1 MFGMTLLAIKVV
13 SMSEKIPVKDVT
25 PFNASEKYEGVA
37 AKVNGKLY
45 VRAING
51 FFNKLRTFSL
61 WGLMLAYFITPWINI
76 NGSQAVWFDLPSRQ
90 FHIWGLTFWPQD
102 FILLSW
108 LLIICAFGLFTI
120 TTLAGRIWC
129 GYTCPQTVWTFIF
142 MWVEEKIEGNR
153 NQRMKLDKA
162 PLTKSKFFKKVAKHS
177 IWLIISVATGI
188 AFIGY
193 FYPIRELVPDLVT
206 FSIADHWATFWLLF
220 FTLATYGNAGWLR
233 EMVCTHMCPYA
244 RFQAVMFDQD
254 TLIVSYDEGRGERGT
269 GRGARKK
276 GVDPVESNIGDC
288 VDCSMCV
295 QVCPTGID
303 IRDGLQY
310 QCISCALC
318 IDACDEIMDKMEYPR
333 GLIRYTN
340 EHALKG
346 NDVHIIRPKLLGYAT
361 ALIVMI
367 GIFIYS
373 VFDRSPVEL
382 DVSRDRGALYTNS
395 SDGRLQNSYFA
406 KIMNMSSQEH
416 VFTIE
421 VKGLPGAELS
431 GKTKIHLMPGDVG
444 SMPLNLK
451 AVPWELKQSRTD
463 IRFIATRD
471 DGLVVEEESRF
482 IGPAG
487 R

>member
-1 MFGMTLLAIKVV
+1 
-13 SMSEKIPVKDVT
+13 MSDEIPVKDVT
-25 PFNASEKYEGVA
+25 PVNIHEKYEGVS

-51 FFNKLRTFSL
+51 IFNKVRTFSL
-61 WGLMLAYFITPWINI
+61 WGLMIAYFVTPWINI
-76 NGSQAVWFDLPSRQ
+76 GGMQAVWFDLPSRQ

-162 PLTKSKFFKKVAKHS
+162 PLSRSKFTKKALKHLIWIVISLATAVAF
-177 IWLIISVATGI
+177 V
-188 AFIGY
+188 GY
-193 FYPIRELVPDLVT
+193 FYPIRELLPDLIT
-206 FSIADHWATFWLLF
+206 FSIENHWASFWLLF

-254 TLIVSYDEGRGERGT
+254 TLIVSYDERRGERGT
-269 GRGARKK
+269 GRGTRKK
-276 GVDPVESNIGDC
+276 GVDPIEQNIGDC
-288 VDCSMCV
+288 VDCSLCV
-295 QVCPTGID
+295 QVCPVGID

-318 IDACDEIMDKMEYPR
+318 IDACDEIMDKMDYPK

-346 NDVHIIRPKLLGYAT
+346 NEVHIIRPKLVGYAV
-361 ALIVMI
+361 ALIVMM
-367 GIFIYS
+367 GIFVHSI
-373 VFDRSPVEL
+373 FDREPAEL
-382 DVSRDRGALYTNS
+382 DVARDRGSLYTTS

-406 KIMNMSSQEH
+406 KVMNMSNEEH
-416 VFTIE
+416 TFTVRVE
-421 VKGLPGAELS
+421 GLEGGELS
-431 GKTKIHLMPGDVG
+431 GKTTVHLMPGEVR
-444 SMPLNLK
+444 SLPLNLR
-451 AVPWELKQSRTD
+451 AIPWDLKQSRTD
-463 IRFIATRD
+463 IIFIAMRD
-471 DGLVVEEESRF
+471 DGLEVSEESRF

>member
-1 MFGMTLLAIKVV
+1 
-13 SMSEKIPVKDVT
+13 MSDEIPVKDVT
-25 PFNASEKYEGVA
+25 PSSIEGKYEGVS
-37 AKVNGKLY
+37 AKLSGKLY
-45 VRAING
+45 VREVNG
-51 FFNKLRTFSL
+51 LFNKIRTFSL
-61 WGLMLAYFITPWINI
+61 WGLLIAYFATPWINI
-76 NGSQAVWFDLPSRQ
+76 NGIQAVWFDLPTRQ

-142 MWVEEKIEGNR
+142 MWVEEKVEGNR
-153 NQRMKLDKA
+153 NQRIKLDKA
-162 PLTKSKFFKKVAKHS
+162 PMSGSKFAKKAIKHS
-177 IWLIISVATGI
+177 IWILISVAT
-188 AFIGY
+188 AFAFVGY
-193 FYPIRELVPDLVT
+193 FYPVRELLPDLLT
-206 FSIADHWATFWLLF
+206 FSVENHWASFWMLF

-254 TLIVSYDEGRGERGT
+254 TLIVSYDEKRGERGS
-269 GRGARKK
+269 GRGTRKK
-276 GVDPVESNIGDC
+276 NVDPVEANIGDC

-318 IDACDEIMDKMEYPR
+318 IDACDEIMEKMNYPK

-340 EHALKG
+340 EHALQG
-346 NDVHIIRPKLLGYAT
+346 NKVHIIRPKLVGYAV
-361 ALIVMI
+361 ALITMM
-367 GIFIYS
+367 GIFVYTI
-373 VFDRSPVEL
+373 FDRDPAEI
-382 DVSRDRGALYTNS
+382 DVARDRGALYTNS

-406 KIMNMSSQEH
+406 KVMNMSNDEH
-416 VFTIE
+416 TFSIRVE
-421 VKGLPGAELS
+421 GLEGGELS
-431 GKTKIHLMPGDVG
+431 GKTTIVLKPGEVG
-444 SMPLNLK
+444 SLPLNLK
-451 AVPWELKQSRTD
+451 AVPWDLKKSRTD
-463 IRFIATRD
+463 IVFIAQRN
-471 DGLVVEEESRF
+471 DGLEVSEESRF

>member
-1 MFGMTLLAIKVV
+1 MTLLKYKVV
-13 SMSEKIPVKDVT
+13 SMSDEIPVKDVT
-25 PFNASEKYEGVA
+25 PTSIEGKYEGVS

-51 FFNKLRTFSL
+51 LFNKIRTFSL
-61 WGLMLAYFITPWINI
+61 WGLMIAYFITPWINI
-76 NGSQAVWFDLPSRQ
+76 SGMQAVWFDLPSRQ

-162 PLTKSKFFKKVAKHS
+162 PMSGSKFTKKAIKHL
-177 IWLIISVATGI
+177 IWLMISLATAL
-188 AFIGY
+188 AFVGY
-193 FYPIRELVPDLVT
+193 FYPIRELVPDLIT
-206 FSIADHWATFWLLF
+206 FSIENHWASFWLLF

-254 TLIVSYDEGRGERGT
+254 TLIVSYDERRGERGS

-276 GVDPVESNIGDC
+276 TVDPVQENIGDC
-288 VDCSMCV
+288 VDCNMCV

-318 IDACDEIMDKMEYPR
+318 IDACDEIMEKMDYPK

-346 NDVHIIRPKLLGYAT
+346 NEVHIIRPKLVGYAT
-361 ALIVMI
+361 ALIVMM
-367 GIFIYS
+367 G
-373 VFDRSPVEL
+373 VFVYTVLDRDPAEL
-382 DVSRDRGALYTNS
+382 DVARDRGTLYTNS

-406 KIMNMSSQEH
+406 KVMNMSNEDH
-416 VFTIE
+416 TFTIRVE
-421 VKGLPGAELS
+421 GLKGGELS
-431 GKTKIHLMPGDVG
+431 GKTTINLKSGEVG
-444 SMPLNLK
+444 SLPLNLK
-451 AVPWELKQSRTD
+451 AVPWDLEQSRTD
-463 IRFIATRD
+463 ILFIATRD
-471 DGLVVEEESRF
+471 DGLEVSEESRF